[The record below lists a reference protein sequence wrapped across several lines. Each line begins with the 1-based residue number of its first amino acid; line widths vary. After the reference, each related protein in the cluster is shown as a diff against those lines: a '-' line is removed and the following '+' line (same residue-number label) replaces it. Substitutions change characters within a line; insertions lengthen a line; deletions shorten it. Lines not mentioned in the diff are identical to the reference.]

1 MGRPLKIAKAVGS
14 WPTTSSVDT
23 GFNNPEGSSNTYGV
37 VGGATSLSG
46 QQTLVRVAVPRT
58 GTGTITTTAANTSVF
73 GSVTDFSDLSVGS
86 HIQVDGTDIGFVDT
100 INAGILLAIT
110 STVTTGS
117 FIVTSGNAQTL
128 TANQPVWF
136 DAAIGGLAVN
146 TTYYFRS
153 AANTTHFT
161 VSTRPGNGAYPVVSQ
176 TATSNVN
183 QQSLVLAANSPVT
196 NSIATS
202 FVYSDNAAGYIV
214 RQKGKRKY
222 LVADATTM
230 QDEEIMAG
238 TAYRII
244 SASGTNWVQ
253 FGADATATA
262 GDIFTA
268 TINGTDA
275 VVDNGTVNQV
285 AICQTMNAANA
296 ALTTGKMN
304 IVATLPS
311 TSNVF
316 VDSLTNYFATDFT
329 NNGTDE
335 NAGTKYVS
343 SFNGAVA
350 ANVDLGFPNGVV
362 DIAST

>member
-23 GFNNPEGSSNTYGV
+23 GFDNPEGSSNTYGV
-37 VGGATSLSG
+37 VGGATSLTG
-46 QQTLVRVAVPRT
+46 QQTLVRVAVPKT
-58 GTGTITTTAANTSVF
+58 GDGTITTTAANTSVF

-86 HIQVDGTDIGFVDT
+86 HIQVNGTDIGFVDT
-100 INAGILLAIT
+100 INAGLLLAIT
-110 STVTTGS
+110 STVATGS

-136 DAAIGGLAVN
+136 DADIGGLETNV
-146 TTYYFRS
+146 TYYFKA

-161 VSTRPGNGAYPVVSQ
+161 VSTGPGNGAYPVVSE

-196 NSIATS
+196 NSTVQP
-202 FVYSDNAAGYIV
+202 FVYANDAAGYIV

-230 QDEEIMAG
+230 QDESIQQG
-238 TAYRII
+238 YSYRII

-268 TINGTDA
+268 TINGSDA
-275 VVDNGTVNQV
+275 VLDDGTVNQV
-285 AICQTMNAANA
+285 SVCQTMNAANA
-296 ALTTGKMN
+296 ALTTGRMN

-311 TSNVF
+311 TSNVYI
-316 VDSLTNYFATDFT
+316 DSLTNYFATDFT
-329 NNGTDE
+329 DNGTDE
-335 NAGTKYVS
+335 NAGTKYVG

-350 ANVDLGFPNGVV
+350 ANSALGFPNGVV

>member
-14 WPTTSSVDT
+14 WPASSSVDT

-37 VGGATSLSG
+37 VGGATSLTG
-46 QQTLVRVAVPRT
+46 QQTLVRVAVPKT
-58 GTGTITTTAANTSVF
+58 GTGTITTTSGSDTIF
-73 GSVTDFSDLSVGS
+73 GSVTDFSELSVGS
-86 HIQVDGTDIGFVDT
+86 HIQVNGVDIGFVDT
-100 INAGILLAIT
+100 INSIDQLAIT
-110 STVTTGS
+110 DTVATGS
-117 FIVTSGNAQTL
+117 FVVTSGNAQTF
-128 TANQPVWF
+128 TVNAPVWF
-136 DAAIGGLAVN
+136 DGSIGGLTVN
-146 TTYYFRS
+146 TTYYLRTV
-153 AANTTHFT
+153 ANATHFT
-161 VSTRPGNGAYPVVSQ
+161 VSTLPGGVIVPVSTDTGTLNCDQVS
-176 TATSNVN
+176 V
-183 QQSLVLAANSPVT
+183 VLTGNSPVT
-196 NSIATS
+196 NSVATP
-202 FVYSDNAAGYIV
+202 FVYANDAAGYIV

-230 QDEEIMAG
+230 QDEDIQQG
-238 TAYRII
+238 LSYRII
-244 SASGTNWVQ
+244 SASGTNWAL

-268 TINGTDA
+268 TVNGTDVA
-275 VVDNGTVNQV
+275 VDNGTVNQV
-285 AICQTMNAANA
+285 SICQTMNAANA

-316 VDSLTNYFATDFT
+316 IDSLTNYFATDFT
-329 NNGTDE
+329 NNGVDE
-335 NAGTKYVS
+335 NSGTKYVG